1 MKKIKLT
8 ISLLSCL
15 LINCGLNAQTTKQEM
30 FDNIEKTAGVYLAYP
45 TEGFKPQTK
54 APKGYSPFYI
64 SHYGRHGSR
73 YLISDQ
79 DYKWVIDL
87 FESANEQKALTDLGK
102 DVCKRLQA
110 LWPEVKGRGSDL
122 TPLGVRQHQGIA
134 YRMYNSF
141 PEVFKGEKYI
151 SARSTIVLRCAMS
164 MVAFGDKLK
173 ELNSKLKISYEASPK
188 YMDYM
193 NFHTD
198 ESNSFTSDKTGPWVE
213 EYRKFEEEK
222 TNPDRLIKSLFSD
235 SVFVRRNVN
244 PHNLMWGL
252 YWITSDMQ
260 DMETKVSFYDIFE
273 KQELFD
279 LWQCINYR
287 FYVGNANHADGNGI
301 VVANAKALLKNIL
314 DSAEEAINDKKT
326 AATLRFG
333 HDGNVIPLAAI
344 LDLNDCNV
352 AVSRPEEVY
361 KVWSDFKI
369 VPMAG
374 NIQIIFYKKDKGADD
389 DILVKFLLNEEEAKI
404 PVEPYSFPFYKW
416 SEVKRFLQTKL

>member
-8 ISLLSCL
+8 ISLVSCL

-110 LWPEVKGRGSDL
+110 LWPEVEGRGSDL

-198 ESNSFTSDKTGPWVE
+198 ESNRFTSDKTGPWVE

-260 DMETKVSFYDIFE
+260 DMET
-273 KQELFD
+273 
-279 LWQCINYR
+279 N
-287 FYVGNANHADGNGI
+287 
-301 VVANAKALLKNIL
+301 
-314 DSAEEAINDKKT
+314 
-326 AATLRFG
+326 LRY
-333 HDGNVIPLAAI
+333 I
-344 LDLNDCNV
+344 
-352 AVSRPEEVY
+352 
-361 KVWSDFKI
+361 
-369 VPMAG
+369 
-374 NIQIIFYKKDKGADD
+374 
-389 DILVKFLLNEEEAKI
+389 
-404 PVEPYSFPFYKW
+404 
-416 SEVKRFLQTKL
+416 

>member
-1 MKKIKLT
+1 MICKIW
-8 ISLLSCL
+8 
-15 LINCGLNAQTTKQEM
+15 KQ
-30 FDNIEKTAGVYLAYP
+30 I
-45 TEGFKPQTK
+45 
-54 APKGYSPFYI
+54 
-64 SHYGRHGSR
+64 
-73 YLISDQ
+73 
-79 DYKWVIDL
+79 
-87 FESANEQKALTDLGK
+87 
-102 DVCKRLQA
+102 
-110 LWPEVKGRGSDL
+110 
-122 TPLGVRQHQGIA
+122 
-134 YRMYNSF
+134 
-141 PEVFKGEKYI
+141 
-151 SARSTIVLRCAMS
+151 
-164 MVAFGDKLK
+164 
-173 ELNSKLKISYEASPK
+173 
-188 YMDYM
+188 
-193 NFHTD
+193 
-198 ESNSFTSDKTGPWVE
+198 
-213 EYRKFEEEK
+213 
-222 TNPDRLIKSLFSD
+222 
-235 SVFVRRNVN
+235 
-244 PHNLMWGL
+244 
-252 YWITSDMQ
+252 
-260 DMETKVSFYDIFE
+260 YDIFE

>member
-110 LWPEVKGRGSDL
+110 LWPEVEGRGSDL
-122 TPLGVRQHQGIA
+122 TPLGVCQHQGIA

-141 PEVFKGEKYI
+141 PEVFKGEKDI

-173 ELNSKLKISYEASPK
+173 ELNPKLKISYEASPK

-198 ESNSFTSDKTGPWVE
+198 ESNRFTSDKTGSWVE

-301 VVANAKALLKNIL
+301 VVANAKSLLKNIL
-314 DSAEEAINDKKT
+314 DSAEEAVNDKNI

-344 LDLNDCNV
+344 LELNDCNV

-374 NIQIIFYKKDKGADD
+374 NIQIVFYKKDKGGDD

-416 SEVKRFLQTKL
+416 SDVKSFLQKKL